1 MQEGVLH
8 APPLRAV
15 AGQIGRLDA
24 GLPVLA
30 LQALALLEAV
40 HRRAV
45 LVLPGRELPHRG
57 QELLGQVL
65 EDQAVRLQGDD
76 VARRD
81 LAQVVADL
89 RDGHVLLSHDV
100 VVEGPQRVVAEELR
114 RVDVVPV
121 HLAGGVR
128 EGLAPLAALPVQ
140 LVVAG
145 AHGVDQVLVP
155 GPQPDEGVDRKLGHV
170 LLPLRPGVLHD
181 LQGLVQAPWLHV
193 RRGVQG
199 RLEVGPGGLARLQ
212 QVRGRGL
219 AVPAPPQLGELPE
232 QGLPVVPVQLH
243 VGEVRQVPVPARAP
257 RSPGG

>member
-1 MQEGVLH
+1 M
-8 APPLRAV
+8 
-15 AGQIGRLDA
+15 
-24 GLPVLA
+24 
-30 LQALALLEAV
+30 
-40 HRRAV
+40 
-45 LVLPGRELPHRG
+45 LPGRELPHRG

-155 GPQPDEGVDRKLGHV
+155 GPQPYLDRKLGHV

-181 LQGLVQAPWLHV
+181 LQGLGQAPWLHV
-193 RRGVQG
+193 RRGV
-199 RLEVGPGGLARLQ
+199 LEVGPGR
-212 QVRGRGL
+212 L
-219 AVPAPPQLGELPE
+219 AVFSRYAGA
-232 QGLPVVPVQLH
+232 GLLYQ
-243 VGEVRQVPVPARAP
+243 P
-257 RSPGG
+257 RPR

>member
-15 AGQIGRLDA
+15 AGQVGRLDA
-24 GLPVLA
+24 G

-128 EGLAPLAALPVQ
+128 EGLAPLAALPVR
-140 LVVAG
+140 AWSR
-145 AHGVDQVLVP
+145 P
-155 GPQPDEGVDRKLGHV
+155 GPGS
-170 LLPLRPGVLHD
+170 
-181 LQGLVQAPWLHV
+181 
-193 RRGVQG
+193 
-199 RLEVGPGGLARLQ
+199 GPTTR
-212 QVRGRGL
+212 
-219 AVPAPPQLGELPE
+219 
-232 QGLPVVPVQLH
+232 
-243 VGEVRQVPVPARAP
+243 
-257 RSPGG
+257 

>member
-1 MQEGVLH
+1 MRGSRYSPSRRLHSSKRYTGV
-8 APPLRAV
+8 PSWCFRA
-15 AGQIGRLDA
+15 
-24 GLPVLA
+24 
-30 LQALALLEAV
+30 
-40 HRRAV
+40 
-45 LVLPGRELPHRG
+45 ELPHRG

-155 GPQPDEGVDRKLGHV
+155 GPQPDEGVDRELA
-170 LLPLRPGVLHD
+170 PRAPWRPGTT
-181 LQGLVQAPWLHV
+181 
-193 RRGVQG
+193 
-199 RLEVGPGGLARLQ
+199 
-212 QVRGRGL
+212 
-219 AVPAPPQLGELPE
+219 
-232 QGLPVVPVQLH
+232 
-243 VGEVRQVPVPARAP
+243 
-257 RSPGG
+257 

>member
-1 MQEGVLH
+1 MVILM
-8 APPLRAV
+8 L
-15 AGQIGRLDA
+15 GRNRGPKECLKT
-24 GLPVLA
+24 LCSFS
-30 LQALALLEAV
+30 ALLEAV

-128 EGLAPLAALPVQ
+128 EGLAPLAAPPVQ

-145 AHGVDQVLVP
+145 AHRVEQVLVP
-155 GPQPDEGVDRKLGHV
+155 GPETDEGVDRELGHV
-170 LLPLRPGVLHD
+170 LLALRPGVLHGF
-181 LQGLVQAPWLHV
+181 QGLGQAPWLHV
-193 RRGVQG
+193 RHLKSAQVAWPVSSRYAAA
-199 RLEVGPGGLARLQ
+199 GLLYQ
-212 QVRGRGL
+212 
-219 AVPAPPQLGELPE
+219 
-232 QGLPVVPVQLH
+232 
-243 VGEVRQVPVPARAP
+243 P
-257 RSPGG
+257 RPR